1 MTDVGNK
8 PYAVLEHKVDIDIE
22 WLQALQDYF
31 ASMAHLYMFLYDDTG
46 KALTELSGDHTQMER
61 MNAVINPNQVT
72 HIYNRLVSSS
82 AEEQV
87 IEDTDYSN
95 VKLAGIVIRI
105 EDAPVLCWSVAAVI
119 DGIEDDDSLLNC
131 RGKITYQQFLDTLDF
146 LRHITTKVYENKYL
160 STDAIAESVKSKSA
174 ELQMLHDLR
183 KSEVMT
189 DIVSLLDSDETFEEI
204 CQKMVHFVG
213 GYADIA
219 HAYVLRPNV
228 SGNGVDVLGEYLKEG
243 YNSLKGTTRIDDV
256 LKYMKLVGDKP
267 LVVSY
272 KTKLEQE
279 ERDWLTSLGLTSC
292 VVLPVFTS
300 KPNRQVAMYVVFVDD
315 LTGRMWDRDEIKFF
329 GDAERIIQSILEK
342 RIQKNSLAS
351 SYKSLESILDNV
363 GTAIYV
369 RDIESGQILF
379 ANRMFKDSFASEMED
394 GTVEKLFERELRYSA
409 GTSYSE
415 VEYINKRRWYDLNTT
430 YIRWVDGRR
439 VLLCSIVDITDK
451 KLYQQ
456 KIEQQ
461 ANNDFLTGLYN
472 RMSCE
477 RDLARYID
485 EAKSS
490 NSKGALLYLDLDDF
504 KHINDGLGHQYGDVL
519 LKAIS
524 HCLSRIDGVENSCY
538 RMGGD
543 EFIIIIPH
551 TSMQKFNEILEEIRV
566 VFNKPWFLKGADYY
580 CTTSMGIVTFP
591 DEGDSVQ
598 DVIKKADIAMYEA
611 KRSGKN
617 RTAYYSDSKDSESSK
632 RLDMEKSMRDAT
644 TDDYK
649 EFEVY
654 YQPIIDTVK
663 GGICTGAEALIR
675 WNSSELGF
683 VSPGDF
689 IPLAEYLGLIN
700 PIGNYVLREACLACK
715 HWNESG
721 HPYYKVNVN
730 LSVVQLLQNDVV
742 ETVER
747 IIKETGINPR
757 NLTLEVTE
765 SLAINDMERMK
776 RILGSIKKLGVR
788 IALDDFGT
796 GYSSLSH
803 IREIPLDVIKVDQSF
818 VKDLAVDQYAQ
829 AFVRMVGELAEA
841 LNVKICVEGI
851 ETKDQLDVLKDMNI
865 RLIQGFFFDKPMRR
879 YIFEEKYVQGMIDE
893 MDAPEDFFDP
903 VGELTDEERSI
914 LY

>member
-1 MTDVGNK
+1 MIETGMNTR
-8 PYAVLEHKVDIDIE
+8 ATLAHKVDIDIE
-22 WLQALQDYF
+22 WIQSLQDIY
-31 ASMAHLYMFLYDDTG
+31 ADLAHVFMFILNDEGRQITRM
-46 KALTELSGDHTQMER
+46 SGDIVER
-61 MNAVINPNQVT
+61 ERIASALSERQVSDIYDRLMN
-72 HIYNRLVSSS
+72 SG
-82 AEEQV
+82 AEDQIV
-87 IEDTDYSN
+87 EDTVYSN
-95 VKLAGIVIRI
+95 MKVAGIAVKVEGISAI
-105 EDAPVLCWSVAAVI
+105 NFIVGAVI
-119 DGIEDDDSLLNC
+119 DGIRDENSLINFHTRIKEEDF
-131 RGKITYQQFLDTLDF
+131 GKILDF
-146 LRHITTKVYENKYL
+146 IRMIATRLYNATYLRA
-160 STDAIAESVKSKSA
+160 DALAESVKSKSA
-174 ELQMLHDLR
+174 ELQMLHELR
-183 KSEVMT
+183 KSEFMT
-189 DIVSLLDSDETFEEI
+189 EIVSLLDSDESFDAI
-204 CQKMVHFVG
+204 CTQMVKHVG
-213 GYADIA
+213 NFADIA
-219 HAYVLRPNV
+219 HAYVLRPAA
-228 SGNGVDVLGEYLKEG
+228 SGVGVDVLGEFIKEG
-243 YNSLKGTTRIDDV
+243 HKTLHGIARVDDV
-256 LKYMKLVGDKP
+256 LNYMKIVGDKP
-267 LVVSY
+267 TVVSY
-272 KTKLEQE
+272 KTVLEGGTRE
-279 ERDWLTSLGLTSC
+279 WMTSLGLTSC
-292 VVLPVFTS
+292 VALPIFTS
-300 KPNRQVAMYVVFVDD
+300 KPNRQVAMYIVFADD
-315 LTGRMWDRDEIKFF
+315 APGRMWDRDEIKLF

-342 RIQKNSLAS
+342 RVQKNSLAS

-379 ANRMFKDSFASEMED
+379 TNRLFKNSFANEIHD
-394 GTVEKLFERELRYSA
+394 GTIERLFEKDQGYNA
-409 GTSYSE
+409 GPVNCE
-415 VEYINKRRWYDLNTT
+415 VEYEAKRRWYDLNTT

-439 VLLCSIVDITDK
+439 VLLCSIFDITEK

-477 RDLARYID
+477 RDLSKFID
-485 EAKSS
+485 EAKQA

-543 EFIIIIPH
+543 EFIIIVPH
-551 TSMQKFNEILEEIRV
+551 TSMPKFDEIIEEIRV

-617 RTAYYSDSKDSESSK
+617 RTAYYSDGKDSDSSR
-632 RLDMEKSMRDAT
+632 RLDMEKSMRHAT
-644 TDDYK
+644 SADYK

-654 YQPIIDTVK
+654 YQPIIDTHK
-663 GGICTGAEALIR
+663 GDICTGAEALIR

-742 ETVER
+742 ETIEN

-765 SLAINDMERMK
+765 SLAINDMDRMK
-776 RILGSIKKLGVR
+776 RILSSIKKLGVR

-829 AFVRMVGELAEA
+829 AFVRMVGELADA
-841 LNVKICVEGI
+841 LGVKICVEGI
-851 ETKDQLDVLKDMNI
+851 ETEEQLRVLDDMNI
-865 RLIQGFFFDKPMRR
+865 RLIQGFYFDKPMRR
-879 YIFEEKYVQGMIDE
+879 YVFEEKYVTGCPDN
-893 MDAPEDFFDP
+893 MDVPDGFFDP
-903 VGELTDEERSI
+903 LQELTDEDRSI

>member
-1 MTDVGNK
+1 MTEVGLDSV
-8 PYAVLEHKVDIDIE
+8 PVLEHQIDIDTE
-22 WLQALQDYF
+22 WLKNVQDYY
-31 ASMAHLYMFLYDDTG
+31 ANMAHLFLYMVDNEG
-46 KALTELSGDHTQMER
+46 KALTEMSGDPVEIGRIRAALSAKQIDDIYER
-61 MNAVINPNQVT
+61 IMTGNT
-72 HIYNRLVSSS
+72 
-82 AEEQV
+82 EEQIV
-87 IEDTDYSN
+87 EDTEFSN
-95 VKLAGIVIRI
+95 VKLAGIAVKMNG
-105 EDAPVLCWSVAAVI
+105 AVALCWIVCGVFEEI
-119 DGIEDDDSLLNC
+119 NDDNSLLHFHSTIKE
-131 RGKITYQQFLDTLDF
+131 RDFVASLDF
-146 LRHITTKVYENKYL
+146 LRVISTKVYGNSYKWANAL
-160 STDAIAESVKSKSA
+160 AESVKSKSA
-174 ELQMLHDLR
+174 ELEMLHELR
-183 KSEVMT
+183 KSEFMT
-189 DIVSLLDSDETFEEI
+189 DIVSLLDSDESFEEI
-204 CQKMVHFVG
+204 CEQMVRYVG
-213 GYADIA
+213 NFADIA
-219 HAYVLRPNV
+219 HAYVLRPNLN
-228 SGNGVDVLGEYLKEG
+228 GNTVDVLGEFLKT
-243 YNSLKGTTRIDDV
+243 GTPTLHGVANVDDV
-256 LKYMKLVGDKP
+256 LNYMKIVGDKP
-267 LVVSY
+267 TVVSY
-272 KTKLEQE
+272 KTRLEPE
-279 ERDWLTSLGLTSC
+279 AREWLTALGLTSL
-292 VVLPVFTS
+292 VALPVFTS
-300 KPNRQVAMYVVFVDD
+300 KPNRQVAMYVVFADSAP
-315 LTGRMWDRDEIKFF
+315 GRMWDRDEVKFF
-329 GDAERIIQSILEK
+329 GDAGRIIQSILEK
-342 RIQKNSLAS
+342 RVQKNSLAS
-351 SYKSLESILDNV
+351 SFKSLESILDNV

-379 ANRMFKDSFASEMED
+379 ANRIFKNTFAKEMED
-394 GTVEKLFERELRYSA
+394 GTIARLFERDVNYNS
-409 GTSYSE
+409 GSSYYE
-415 VEYINKRRWYDLNTT
+415 IEYQQKRRWYDLNTT

-439 VLLCSIVDITDK
+439 VLLCSIFDITDK

-477 RDLARYID
+477 RDLAHFIE
-485 EAKSS
+485 EAKL
-490 NSKGALLYLDLDDF
+490 NHSKGALLYLDLDDF

-524 HCLSRIDGVENSCY
+524 HCLSRINGVENSCY

-551 TSMQKFNEILEEIRV
+551 TSIHKFDAIIEEIRV

-611 KRSGKN
+611 KRAGKN
-617 RTAYYSDSKDSESSK
+617 RTAFYSDSRDSDSSK
-632 RLDMEKSMRDAT
+632 RLDMEQSMRDAT
-644 TDDYK
+644 SSDYK

-654 YQPIIDTVK
+654 YQPIIDIHR
-663 GGICTGAEALIR
+663 GSICTGAEALIR

-700 PIGNYVLREACLACK
+700 PIGNYVLREACIACK
-715 HWNESG
+715 HWNDNG

-742 ETVER
+742 ETIEN

-765 SLAINDMERMK
+765 SLAINDMVRMK

-841 LNVKICVEGI
+841 LGVKICVEGI
-851 ETKDQLDVLKDMNI
+851 ETEEQLRVLDNMNI
-865 RLIQGFFFDKPMRR
+865 RLIQGFYFDKPMRK
-879 YIFEEKYVQGMIDE
+879 YVFEEKYVIGVVDE
-893 MDAPEDFFDP
+893 MDAPDDFFEP
-903 VGELTDEERSI
+903 VGELTDEDRSI

>member
-1 MTDVGNK
+1 MTEVVNDQNMVSEQTVAIDAEWIQAVQDCYAEMSGLFIYLMDKDGRNITQMSGDAVEMSRIRAAVPKKQIDDIFERVMHGNTEEQI
-8 PYAVLEHKVDIDIE
+8 VE
-22 WLQALQDYF
+22 
-31 ASMAHLYMFLYDDTG
+31 DTG
-46 KALTELSGDHTQMER
+46 
-61 MNAVINPNQVT
+61 
-72 HIYNRLVSSS
+72 
-82 AEEQV
+82 
-87 IEDTDYSN
+87 YSN
-95 VKLAGIVIRI
+95 VKVASIAIKIDGVASICWVVCACI
-105 EDAPVLCWSVAAVI
+105 E
-119 DGIEDDDSLLNC
+119 GIEDDDALLNFHSTV
-131 RGKITYQQFLDTLDF
+131 KEKTFTDSLDF
-146 LRHITTKVYENKYL
+146 IRLISVRLYAATYGKAN
-160 STDAIAESVKSKSA
+160 AIAESVKSRSA
-174 ELQMLHDLR
+174 ELQMFHELR
-183 KSEVMT
+183 KSEFMT
-189 DIVSLLDSDETFEEI
+189 DIVSLLDSDEAFEDI
-204 CQKMVHFVG
+204 CQQMVDYVG
-213 GYADIA
+213 NYSDIA

-228 SGNGVDVLGEYLKEG
+228 SGVGVDVLGEFLKEG
-243 YNSLKGTTRIDDV
+243 RSSLRGVARIDDV
-256 LKYMKLVGDKP
+256 LKYIKIVGDKP
-267 LVVSY
+267 TVVSY
-272 KTKLEQE
+272 KTRLEQE
-279 ERDWLTSLGLTSC
+279 ERDWLNSLGLTSC
-292 VVLPVFTS
+292 VALPVFTS
-300 KPNRQVAMYVVFVDD
+300 KPNRQVAMYAVFVDD
-315 LTGRMWDRDEIKFF
+315 APGRMWDRDEIKFF

-342 RIQKNSLAS
+342 RMQKNYLAS

-379 ANRMFKDSFASEMED
+379 ANRIFKNSFSKEMED
-394 GTVEKLFERELRYSA
+394 GTVERLFEKEQRYNA
-409 GTSYSE
+409 GTSYFE
-415 VEYINKRRWYDLNTT
+415 VEYPQRKRWYDLNTT

-477 RDLARYID
+477 RDLARFIE
-485 EAKSS
+485 EAKL
-490 NSKGALLYLDLDDF
+490 NHSKGALLYLDLDDF

-524 HCLSRIDGVENSCY
+524 HCLSRIDGVENTCY

-543 EFIIIIPH
+543 EFIIVIPH
-551 TSMQKFNEILEEIRV
+551 TSMARFDEIIEEIRV
-566 VFNKPWFLKGADYY
+566 VFNRPWFLKGADYY

-591 DEGDSVQ
+591 DEGDTVQ

-611 KRSGKN
+611 KRAGKN
-617 RTAYYSDSKDSESSK
+617 RTAYYSDSRDSDSNK

-644 TDDYK
+644 SDDYK

-654 YQPIIDTVK
+654 YQPIIDTHK

-700 PIGNYVLREACLACK
+700 PIGNYVLKEACLACK
-715 HWNESG
+715 SWNDNG

-742 ETVER
+742 ETVEN

-776 RILGSIKKLGVR
+776 RILSSIKKLGVR

-829 AFVRMVGELAEA
+829 AFVRMVGELADA
-841 LNVKICVEGI
+841 LGVKICVEGI
-851 ETKDQLDVLKDMNI
+851 ETEEQLRVLDNMNI
-865 RLIQGFFFDKPMRR
+865 RLIQGFYFDKPMRR
-879 YIFEEKYVQGMIDE
+879 YVFEEKYVTGCIDE
-893 MDAPEDFFDP
+893 MDAPDDFFDP
-903 VGELTDEERSI
+903 VEELTDEDRSI

>member
-1 MTDVGNK
+1 MIDK
-8 PYAVLEHKVDIDIE
+8 AYDIDIE
-22 WLQALQDYF
+22 WLQSLQDYY
-31 ASMAHLYMFLYDDTG
+31 AEMTHLYLYLLDDKGQPVTR
-46 KALTELSGDHTQMER
+46 LSGDTVEKDR
-61 MNAVINPNQVT
+61 MIAAISAKQVQQ
-72 HIYNRLVSSS
+72 IYDRVMLSNT
-82 AEEQV
+82 EDQV
-87 IEDTDYSN
+87 IEDGGYSN
-95 VKLAGIVIRI
+95 LRIAGIAIKADSVPV
-105 EDAPVLCWSVAAVI
+105 DGVPVLPSLCWIVCGVI
-119 DGIEDDDSLLNC
+119 EEINDEESILNFHA
-131 RGKITYQQFLDTLDF
+131 KIGEHDFEASLDF
-146 LRHITTKVYENKYL
+146 LRLISRKIYSTTYSKA
-160 STDAIAESVKSKSA
+160 DALAESVKSKSA
-174 ELQMLHDLR
+174 ELQMMHDLR
-183 KSEVMT
+183 RSEIMT
-189 DIVSLLDSDETFEEI
+189 EIVSLLDSDEAFEAV
-204 CQKMVHFVG
+204 CLHLVNYVG
-213 GYADIA
+213 SYADIA

-228 SGNGVDVLGEYLKEG
+228 SGIGIDVLAEYLKEG
-243 YNSLKGTTRIDDV
+243 TPTLHERARIEDV
-256 LKYMKLVGDKP
+256 LKYLRITGEKP
-267 LVVSY
+267 LIVSY
-272 KTKLEQE
+272 KTSLELE
-279 ERDWLTSLGLTSC
+279 ARDWLTSLGLTAC
-292 VVLPVFTS
+292 IALPVFTNR
-300 KPNRQVAMYVVFVDD
+300 PNRQIAMYLVFADD
-315 LTGRMWDRDEIKFF
+315 APGRMWDREEIKLF

-379 ANRMFKDSFASEMED
+379 TNRLFKNTFEQEMSD
-394 GTVEKLFERELRYSA
+394 GTIERLFEKEQEANARSVSR
-409 GTSYSE
+409 E
-415 VEYINKRRWYDLNTT
+415 VEYTEKKKWYDLNTT
-430 YIRWVDGRR
+430 YIRWVDGRK
-439 VLLCSIVDITDK
+439 VLLCSIFYITEK

-456 KIEQQ
+456 KIEHQ

-477 RDLARYID
+477 RDLARYIE
-485 EAKSS
+485 EAKQN

-524 HCLSRIDGVENSCY
+524 HSLSRIEGVEDSCY

-543 EFIIIIPH
+543 EFIIIVPH
-551 TSMQKFNEILEEIRV
+551 TSMLRLGNILDEIKG
-566 VFNKPWFLKGADYY
+566 VFDKPWFLKGADYY
-580 CTTSMGIVTFP
+580 CTMSMGIVTFP

-598 DVIKKADIAMYEA
+598 DVIRKADIAMYEA
-611 KRSGKN
+611 KRGGKN
-617 RTAYYSDSKDSESSK
+617 RIAYYSDGNDVDSNK

-644 TDDYK
+644 FADYQ

-654 YQPIIDTVK
+654 YQPVIDIHK
-663 GGICTGAEALIR
+663 GNICTGAEALIR

-700 PIGNYVLREACLACK
+700 PIGNYVLREACQACK
-715 HWNESG
+715 HWNDSG

-742 ETVER
+742 EMIEN

-776 RILGSIKKLGVR
+776 KILGSIKKLGVR

-841 LNVKICVEGI
+841 LQVKICVEGI
-851 ETKDQLDVLKDMNI
+851 ETEEQLRVLDDMNI
-865 RLIQGFFFDKPMRR
+865 RLIQGFYFDKPMRR
-879 YIFEEKYVQGMIDE
+879 FSFEEKYVVNYPDN
-893 MDAPEDFFDP
+893 MDPPEDFFDP
-903 VGELTDEERSI
+903 VQELTDEERSI